1 MKLIIGLGNPG
12 NEYKWTRHNVGFES
26 IDKLAY
32 DFNITVNK
40 NKFKSIYG
48 EGIIHNE
55 KVLLI
60 KPLTYMNLSGE
71 CVRDFVNFYKDL
83 ELEDILVICDDIN
96 LPLGSIRIR
105 KKGSDGGQ
113 NGLKNIIY
121 QLNSDAFPRLRIGV
135 GQKPEHYTL
144 ANFVLSKFN
153 KDEEIDIIKGITNA
167 TDAIEVFIKDRENGL
182 SNAMNLFNKKNKKE
196 TKKEIEKDE

>member
-12 NEYKWTRHNVGFES
+12 LEYKWTRHNVGFEA

-32 DFNITVNK
+32 DFNINVNK
-40 NKFKSIYG
+40 NKFKAIYG

-71 CVRDFVNFYKDL
+71 CVRDFLAFYKDL
-83 ELEDILVICDDIN
+83 SLDDIIVICDDIN

-121 QLNSDAFPRLRIGV
+121 QLNSDEFPRLRIGV

-153 KDEEIDIIKGITNA
+153 KDEEMDIIKGITSA
-167 TDAIEVFIKDRENGL
+167 TDALEIFIKDKNNGL
-182 SNAMNLFNKKNKKE
+182 SNAMNLFNKKNKK
-196 TKKEIEKDE
+196 DESNNK

>member
-12 NEYKWTRHNVGFES
+12 LEYKWTRHNVGFEA

-32 DFNITVNK
+32 DFNINVNK

-71 CVRDFVNFYKDL
+71 CVREFLHFYKDL
-83 ELEDILVICDDIN
+83 DTSDIMVICDDIN

-121 QLNSDAFPRLRIGV
+121 QLNKDDFPRLRIGV

-153 KDEEIDIIKGITNA
+153 KDEEDDIIKGITSA
-167 TDAIEVFIKDRENGL
+167 TDAIEVFIKDRDNGI
-182 SNAMNLFNKKNKKE
+182 SNAMNLFNKKIKKNE
-196 TKKEIEKDE
+196 

>member
-12 NEYKWTRHNVGFES
+12 QQYKWTRHNVGFEA

-32 DFNITVNK
+32 DFNIDLNK
-40 NKFKSIYG
+40 SKFKGIYG
-48 EGIIHNE
+48 EGIIHGE

-71 CVRDFVNFYKDL
+71 CVRDFFNFYKNL
-83 ELEDILVICDDIN
+83 EYKDMIVLCDDIN

-121 QLNSDAFPRLRIGV
+121 QLNTDEFPRLRIGI
-135 GQKPEHYTL
+135 GKKPEGYNL
-144 ANFVLSKFN
+144 ANYVLGKFN
-153 KDEEIDIIKGITNA
+153 ENENEDIIKGITIA
-167 TDAIEVFIKDRENGL
+167 TDALEIFIKDKEKGL
-182 SNAMNLFNKKNKKE
+182 ENAMNLFNKKSLN
-196 TKKEIEKDE
+196 

>member
-12 NEYKWTRHNVGFES
+12 NEYKWTRHNVGFEA

-32 DFNITVNK
+32 DFNINVNK
-40 NKFKSIYG
+40 NKFKAIYG
-48 EGIIHNE
+48 EGIIHGE

-71 CVRDFVNFYKDL
+71 CVRDFLNFYKDI
-83 ELEDILVICDDIN
+83 ELYDILVICDDIN

-121 QLNSDAFPRLRIGV
+121 QLGSDSFPRLRIGI
-135 GQKPEHYTL
+135 GQKPPHFTL

-153 KDEEIDIIKGITNA
+153 KDEEEDIVKGITNA
-167 TDAIEVFIKDRENGL
+167 TDAIEIFIKDKENGL
-182 SNAMNLFNKKNKKE
+182 SNAMNLFNKKLK
-196 TKKEIEKDE
+196 KDE

>member
-1 MKLIIGLGNPG
+1 MKLVIGLGNPG
-12 NEYKWTRHNVGFES
+12 LEYKWTRHNVGFEA

-32 DFNITVNK
+32 DFNINVNK
-40 NKFKSIYG
+40 NKYKAIYG

-55 KVLLI
+55 KVILI

-71 CVRDFVNFYKDL
+71 CVRDFLAFYKDL
-83 ELEDILVICDDIN
+83 SLEDIIVICDDIN
-96 LPLGSIRIR
+96 LPIGTIRVR

-121 QLNSDAFPRLRIGV
+121 HLNSDEFARIRIGI

-153 KDEEIDIIKGITNA
+153 KDEEIDIVKGITYA
-167 TDAIEVFIKDRENGL
+167 TDALELFIKDKNNGL
-182 SNAMNLFNKKNKKE
+182 SNAMNLFNKKNKNDKIID
-196 TKKEIEKDE
+196 KQK

>member
-12 NEYKWTRHNVGFES
+12 VEYKWTRHNVGFEA

-32 DFNITVNK
+32 DFNINVNK
-40 NKFKSIYG
+40 NKFKAIYG

-71 CVRDFVNFYKDL
+71 CVREFLHFYKDL
-83 ELEDILVICDDIN
+83 DLSDIMVICDDIN
-96 LPLGSIRIR
+96 LPLGSIRLR

-121 QLNSDAFPRLRIGV
+121 QLNSDDFPRLRIGV

-144 ANFVLSKFN
+144 ANFVLSKFT
-153 KDEEIDIIKGITNA
+153 KDEEDDIISGITSA
-167 TDAIEVFIKDRENGL
+167 TDAIEIFIKDRDNGL
-182 SNAMNLFNKKNKKE
+182 SNAMNLFNKKIKS
-196 TKKEIEKDE
+196 

>member
-1 MKLIIGLGNPG
+1 MKLVIGLGNPG
-12 NEYKWTRHNVGFES
+12 LEYKWTRHNVGFEA

-32 DFNITVNK
+32 DFNINVNK
-40 NKFKSIYG
+40 NKYKAIYG

-55 KVLLI
+55 KVILI

-71 CVRDFVNFYKDL
+71 CVRDFLAFYKDL
-83 ELEDILVICDDIN
+83 SLEDIIVICDDIN
-96 LPLGSIRIR
+96 LPIGTIRVR

-121 QLNSDAFPRLRIGV
+121 HLNSDEFARIRIGI
-135 GQKPEHYTL
+135 GQKPENYTL

-153 KDEEIDIIKGITNA
+153 KDEEIDIVKGITYA
-167 TDAIEVFIKDRENGL
+167 TDALELFIKDKNNGL
-182 SNAMNLFNKKNKKE
+182 SNAMNLFNKKNKNDKMID
-196 TKKEIEKDE
+196 KQK

>member
-12 NEYKWTRHNVGFES
+12 SEYKWTRHNVGFET

-32 DFNITVNK
+32 DFNINVNK

-71 CVRDFVNFYKDL
+71 CVRDFLHFYKNL
-83 ELEDILVICDDIN
+83 ELNDIIVICDDIN
-96 LPLGSIRIR
+96 LPIGSIRIR

-121 QLNSDAFPRLRIGV
+121 QLNSDDFPRLRIGI
-135 GQKPEHYTL
+135 GQKPEQYTL
-144 ANFVLSKFN
+144 SNFVLSKFN
-153 KDEEIDIIKGITNA
+153 KEEETDIINGITSA
-167 TDAIEVFIKDRENGL
+167 TDAINIFIKDKDNGL
-182 SNAMNLFNKKNKKE
+182 SNAMNLFNKKIKKNE
-196 TKKEIEKDE
+196 

>member
-12 NEYKWTRHNVGFES
+12 NEYKWTRHNVGFEA

-32 DFNITVNK
+32 DFNINVNK
-40 NKFKSIYG
+40 NKFKAIYG
-48 EGIIHNE
+48 EGIIHGE

-71 CVRDFVNFYKDL
+71 CVRDFLNFYKDI
-83 ELEDILVICDDIN
+83 ELSDILVICDDIN

-121 QLNSDAFPRLRIGV
+121 QLGSDSFPRLRIGI
-135 GQKPEHYTL
+135 GQKQPHFTL

-153 KDEEIDIIKGITNA
+153 KDEEEYIVKGITNA
-167 TDAIEVFIKDRENGL
+167 TDAIEIFIKDKENGL
-182 SNAMNLFNKKNKKE
+182 SNAMNLFNKKLK
-196 TKKEIEKDE
+196 KDE

>member
-12 NEYKWTRHNVGFES
+12 NEYKWTRHNVGFEA

-32 DFNITVNK
+32 DFNINVNK
-40 NKFKSIYG
+40 NKFKAIYG
-48 EGIIHNE
+48 EGIIHGE

-71 CVRDFVNFYKDL
+71 CVRDFLNFYKDI
-83 ELEDILVICDDIN
+83 ELSDILVICDDIN

-121 QLNSDAFPRLRIGV
+121 QLGSDSFPRLRIGI
-135 GQKPEHYTL
+135 GQKPPHFTL

-153 KDEEIDIIKGITNA
+153 KDEEEYIVKGITNA
-167 TDAIEVFIKDRENGL
+167 TDAIEIFIKDKENGL
-182 SNAMNLFNKKNKKE
+182 SNAMNLFNKKLK
-196 TKKEIEKDE
+196 KDE

>member
-12 NEYKWTRHNVGFES
+12 NEYKWTRHNVGFEA

-32 DFNITVNK
+32 DFNINVNK
-40 NKFKSIYG
+40 NKFKAIYG
-48 EGIIHNE
+48 EGIIHGE

-71 CVRDFVNFYKDL
+71 CVRDFLNFYKDL
-83 ELEDILVICDDIN
+83 DISDIMVICDDIN
-96 LPLGSIRIR
+96 LPLGAIRIR

-121 QLNSDAFPRLRIGV
+121 QLESDNFPRLRIGI
-135 GQKPEHYTL
+135 GQKPEHFTL

-153 KDEEIDIIKGITNA
+153 KDEEVDIVKGITYA
-167 TDAIEVFIKDRENGL
+167 TEAIEIFIKDRDNGL
-182 SNAMNLFNKKNKKE
+182 SNAMNKFNKKIKKD
-196 TKKEIEKDE
+196 T

>member
-12 NEYKWTRHNVGFES
+12 AEYKWTRHNVGFEA
-26 IDKLAY
+26 IDKFAY
-32 DFNITVNK
+32 DFNINLNK

-71 CVRDFVNFYKDL
+71 CVRDFFNFYKDL
-83 ELEDILVICDDIN
+83 SLNDIIVLCDDIN
-96 LPLGSIRIR
+96 LPLGAIRIR

-121 QLNSDAFPRLRIGV
+121 QLGTEDFPRIRIGI
-135 GQKPEHYTL
+135 GKKPEGYNLANYVLGKFSKNEDENIINGITL
-144 ANFVLSKFN
+144 ATEALQ
-153 KDEEIDIIKGITNA
+153 
-167 TDAIEVFIKDRENGL
+167 VFIKDKEKGL
-182 SNAMNLFNKKNKKE
+182 ENAMNIFNKKNLNS
-196 TKKEIEKDE
+196 

>member
-12 NEYKWTRHNVGFES
+12 NEYKWTRHNVGFEA

-32 DFNITVNK
+32 DFNINVNK
-40 NKFKSIYG
+40 NKFKAIYG
-48 EGIIHNE
+48 EGIIHGE

-71 CVRDFVNFYKDL
+71 CVRDFLNFYKDL
-83 ELEDILVICDDIN
+83 DISDIMVICDDIN
-96 LPLGSIRIR
+96 LPLGAIRIR

-121 QLNSDAFPRLRIGV
+121 QLGSDNFPRIRIGI
-135 GQKPEHYTL
+135 GQKPEHFTL

-153 KDEEIDIIKGITNA
+153 KDEEVDIVKGITYA
-167 TDAIEVFIKDRENGL
+167 TEAIEIFIKDRDNGL
-182 SNAMNLFNKKNKKE
+182 SNAMNKFNKKIKKD
-196 TKKEIEKDE
+196 T

>member
-12 NEYKWTRHNVGFES
+12 AEYKWTRHNVGFET

-32 DFNITVNK
+32 DFNVNLNK
-40 NKFKSIYG
+40 NKHKAIYG
-48 EGIIHNE
+48 ESIIHGE
-55 KVLLI
+55 KVILI

-71 CVRDFVNFYKDL
+71 CVRDFFNYYKDL
-83 ELEDILVICDDIN
+83 QLDDIIIICDDIN

-121 QLNSDAFPRLRIGV
+121 QLGTDEFPRLRIGI
-135 GQKPEHYTL
+135 GQKPDGYNL
-144 ANFVLSKFN
+144 ANYVLGKFS
-153 KDEEIDIIKGITNA
+153 KDEDKDIISGITLA
-167 TDAIEVFIKDRENGL
+167 TDALEVFIKDRENGL
-182 SNAMNLFNKKNKKE
+182 SNAMNLFNKKIK
-196 TKKEIEKDE
+196 

>member
-12 NEYKWTRHNVGFES
+12 SEYKWTRHNVGFET

-32 DFNITVNK
+32 DFNINVNK

-71 CVRDFVNFYKDL
+71 CVRDFLHFYKDL
-83 ELEDILVICDDIN
+83 ELNDIMIICDDIN
-96 LPLGSIRIR
+96 LPIGSIRIR

-121 QLNSDAFPRLRIGV
+121 QLNSDDFPRLRIGI
-135 GQKPEHYTL
+135 GQKPEQYTL

-153 KDEEIDIIKGITNA
+153 KDEETDIINGITSA
-167 TDAIEVFIKDRENGL
+167 TDAINIFIKDKDNGL
-182 SNAMNLFNKKNKKE
+182 SNAMNLFNKKIKKNE
-196 TKKEIEKDE
+196 

>member
-12 NEYKWTRHNVGFES
+12 NEYKWTRHNVGFEA

-48 EGIIHNE
+48 EGIINNE

>member
-12 NEYKWTRHNVGFES
+12 NEYKWTRHNVGFEA

-32 DFNITVNK
+32 DFNINVNK
-40 NKFKSIYG
+40 NKFKAIYG
-48 EGIIHNE
+48 EGIIHGE

-71 CVRDFVNFYKDL
+71 CVRDFLNFYKDI
-83 ELEDILVICDDIN
+83 ELSDILVICDDIN

-121 QLNSDAFPRLRIGV
+121 QLGSDSFPRLRIGI
-135 GQKPEHYTL
+135 GQKPPHFTL

-153 KDEEIDIIKGITNA
+153 KYEEEDIVKGITNA
-167 TDAIEVFIKDRENGL
+167 TDAIEIFIKDKENGL
-182 SNAMNLFNKKNKKE
+182 SNAMNLFNKKLK
-196 TKKEIEKDE
+196 KDE

>member
-1 MKLIIGLGNPG
+1 MKLVIGLGNPG
-12 NEYKWTRHNVGFES
+12 LEYKWTRHNVGFET

-32 DFNITVNK
+32 DFNINVNK
-40 NKFKSIYG
+40 NKFKAIYG

-55 KVLLI
+55 KVILI

-71 CVRDFVNFYKDL
+71 CVRDFLAFYKDL
-83 ELEDILVICDDIN
+83 SLEDIIVICDDIN
-96 LPLGSIRIR
+96 LPIGTIRIR

-121 QLNSDAFPRLRIGV
+121 HLNSDEFARIRIGI
-135 GQKPEHYTL
+135 GQKPENYTL

-153 KDEEIDIIKGITNA
+153 KDEEIDIVKGITYA
-167 TDAIEVFIKDRENGL
+167 TDALELFIKDKNNGL
-182 SNAMNLFNKKNKKE
+182 SNAMNLFNKKNKNDKIID
-196 TKKEIEKDE
+196 KQK

>member
-12 NEYKWTRHNVGFES
+12 NEYKWTRHNVGFET

-32 DFNITVNK
+32 DFNINVNK
-40 NKFKSIYG
+40 SKFKSIYG
-48 EGIIHNE
+48 EDIIHGE
-55 KVLLI
+55 KVILI

-71 CVRDFVNFYKDL
+71 CVREFLNFYKDISL
-83 ELEDILVICDDIN
+83 SDIMVICDDVN
-96 LPLGSIRIR
+96 LPIGSIRIR

-121 QLNSDAFPRLRIGV
+121 HLNSDEFPRLRIGV
-135 GQKPEHYTL
+135 GQKPNHYTL

-153 KDEEIDIIKGITNA
+153 KEEENDIINGITYA
-167 TDAIEVFIKDRENGL
+167 ADAINIFIKDKENGL
-182 SNAMNLFNKKNKKE
+182 SNAMNLFNKKIKKGE
-196 TKKEIEKDE
+196 

>member
-12 NEYKWTRHNVGFES
+12 SEYKWTRHNVGFET

-32 DFNITVNK
+32 DFNINVNK

-48 EGIIHNE
+48 EGTIHNE

-71 CVRDFVNFYKDL
+71 CVRDFLHFYKDL
-83 ELEDILVICDDIN
+83 ELNDIMVICDDIN
-96 LPLGSIRIR
+96 LPIGSIRIR

-121 QLNSDAFPRLRIGV
+121 QLNSDDFPRLRIGI
-135 GQKPEHYTL
+135 GQKPEQYTL

-153 KDEEIDIIKGITNA
+153 KEEETDIINGITSA
-167 TDAIEVFIKDRENGL
+167 TDAINIFIKDKDNGL
-182 SNAMNLFNKKNKKE
+182 SNAMNLFNKKIKK
-196 TKKEIEKDE
+196 K

>member
-12 NEYKWTRHNVGFES
+12 AEYKWTRHNVGFEA
-26 IDKLAY
+26 IDKFAY
-32 DFNITVNK
+32 DFNINLNK

-71 CVRDFVNFYKDL
+71 CVRDFFNFYKDL
-83 ELEDILVICDDIN
+83 SLNDIIVLCDDIN

-121 QLNSDAFPRLRIGV
+121 QLGTEDFPRIRIGI
-135 GQKPEHYTL
+135 GKKPEGYNLANYVLGKFSKNEDVNIINGITL
-144 ANFVLSKFN
+144 ATEALQ
-153 KDEEIDIIKGITNA
+153 
-167 TDAIEVFIKDRENGL
+167 VFIKDKEKGL
-182 SNAMNLFNKKNKKE
+182 ENAMNIFNKKNLNS
-196 TKKEIEKDE
+196 

>member
-12 NEYKWTRHNVGFES
+12 SEYKWTRHNVGFET

-32 DFNITVNK
+32 DFNINVNK
-40 NKFKSIYG
+40 SKFKAIYG
-48 EGIIHNE
+48 EGIINGE

-71 CVRDFVNFYKDL
+71 CVRDFFNFYKDISL
-83 ELEDILVICDDIN
+83 DDVMVICDDVN
-96 LPLGSIRIR
+96 LPIGSIRIR

-121 QLNSDAFPRLRIGV
+121 QLNSDEFPRIRIGV
-135 GQKPEHYTL
+135 GQKPQHYTL

-153 KDEEIDIIKGITNA
+153 KDEDEDIIKGITSA
-167 TDAIEVFIKDRENGL
+167 TDAIQVFIKDKENGL
-182 SNAMNLFNKKNKKE
+182 SNAMNLFNKKIKK
-196 TKKEIEKDE
+196 DG

>member
-12 NEYKWTRHNVGFES
+12 NEYKWTRHNVGFEA

-32 DFNITVNK
+32 DFNINVNK
-40 NKFKSIYG
+40 NKFKAIYG
-48 EGIIHNE
+48 EGIIHGE

-71 CVRDFVNFYKDL
+71 CVRDFLNFYKDL
-83 ELEDILVICDDIN
+83 DISDIMVICDDIN
-96 LPLGSIRIR
+96 LPLGAIRIR

-121 QLNSDAFPRLRIGV
+121 QLGSDNFPRLRIGI
-135 GQKPEHYTL
+135 GQKTEHFTL

-153 KDEEIDIIKGITNA
+153 KDEEVDIVKGITYA
-167 TDAIEVFIKDRENGL
+167 TEAIEIFIKDRDNGL
-182 SNAMNLFNKKNKKE
+182 SNAMNKFNKKIKKD
-196 TKKEIEKDE
+196 T

>member
-12 NEYKWTRHNVGFES
+12 AEYKWTRHNVGFEA

-32 DFNITVNK
+32 DFDINLNK
-40 NKFKSIYG
+40 NKFKAIYG
-48 EGIIHNE
+48 EKVIHNE

-71 CVRDFVNFYKDL
+71 CVRDFLHFYKDVKI
-83 ELEDILVICDDIN
+83 EDILVICDDVN
-96 LPLGSIRIR
+96 LPLGDIRIR

-121 QLNSDAFPRLRIGV
+121 HLETDAFARVRIGV
-135 GQKPEHYTL
+135 GKKPDHYTL

-153 KDEEIDIIKGITNA
+153 KEEEQDIIKGITDA
-167 TDAIEVFIKDRENGL
+167 TNAIEIFIKDKENGIN
-182 SNAMNLFNKKNKKE
+182 NAMNLFNKKIKK
-196 TKKEIEKDE
+196 DN

>member
-12 NEYKWTRHNVGFES
+12 LEYKWTRHNVGFEA

-32 DFNITVNK
+32 DFNINVNK
-40 NKFKSIYG
+40 NKYKAIYG

-55 KVLLI
+55 KVILI

-71 CVRDFVNFYKDL
+71 CVRDFLAFYKDL
-83 ELEDILVICDDIN
+83 SLEDIIVICDDIN
-96 LPLGSIRIR
+96 LPIGTIRIR

-121 QLNSDAFPRLRIGV
+121 HLNSDEFPRVRIGI

-153 KDEEIDIIKGITNA
+153 KDEEIDIIKGITSATNA
-167 TDAIEVFIKDRENGL
+167 LELFIKDKNNGL
-182 SNAMNLFNKKNKKE
+182 SNAMNLFNKKNKNDKI
-196 TKKEIEKDE
+196 IEK

>member
-12 NEYKWTRHNVGFES
+12 NEYKWTRHNVGFEA

-32 DFNITVNK
+32 DFNINVNK
-40 NKFKSIYG
+40 NKFKAIYG
-48 EGIIHNE
+48 EGIIHGE

-71 CVRDFVNFYKDL
+71 CVRDFLNFYKDL
-83 ELEDILVICDDIN
+83 DISDIMVICDDIN
-96 LPLGSIRIR
+96 LPLGAIRIR

-121 QLNSDAFPRLRIGV
+121 QLESDNFPRLRIGI
-135 GQKPEHYTL
+135 GQKPEHFTL

-153 KDEEIDIIKGITNA
+153 KDEEVDIVKGITYA
-167 TDAIEVFIKDRENGL
+167 TEAIEIFIKDRDNGL
-182 SNAMNLFNKKNKKE
+182 SNAMNKFNKKIKKD
-196 TKKEIEKDE
+196 I

>member
-12 NEYKWTRHNVGFES
+12 SEYKWTRHNVGFET

-32 DFNITVNK
+32 DFNINVNK

-48 EGIIHNE
+48 EGTIHNE

-71 CVRDFVNFYKDL
+71 CVRDFLHFYKDL
-83 ELEDILVICDDIN
+83 ELNDIMVICDDIN
-96 LPLGSIRIR
+96 LPIGSIRIR

-121 QLNSDAFPRLRIGV
+121 QLNSDDFPRLRIGI
-135 GQKPEHYTL
+135 GQKPEQYTL

-153 KDEEIDIIKGITNA
+153 KEEETDIINGINSA
-167 TDAIEVFIKDRENGL
+167 TDAINIFIKDKDNGL
-182 SNAMNLFNKKNKKE
+182 SNAMNLFNKKIKKNE
-196 TKKEIEKDE
+196 

>member
-12 NEYKWTRHNVGFES
+12 SEYKWTRHNVGFET

-32 DFNITVNK
+32 DFNINVNK

-48 EGIIHNE
+48 EGTIHNE

-71 CVRDFVNFYKDL
+71 CVRDFLHFYKDL
-83 ELEDILVICDDIN
+83 ELNDIMVICDDIN
-96 LPLGSIRIR
+96 LPIGSIRIR

-121 QLNSDAFPRLRIGV
+121 QLNSDDFPRLRIGI
-135 GQKPEHYTL
+135 GQKPEQYTL

-153 KDEEIDIIKGITNA
+153 KEEETDIINGITSA
-167 TDAIEVFIKDRENGL
+167 TDAINIFIKDKDNGL
-182 SNAMNLFNKKNKKE
+182 SNAMNLFNKKIKKNE
-196 TKKEIEKDE
+196 

>member
-12 NEYKWTRHNVGFES
+12 AEYKWTRHNVGFEA

-32 DFNITVNK
+32 DFNINLNK
-40 NKFKSIYG
+40 NKHKAIYG
-48 EGIIHNE
+48 EGIIHGE
-55 KVLLI
+55 KVILI

-71 CVRDFVNFYKDL
+71 CVRDFFNFYKDL
-83 ELEDILVICDDIN
+83 ELDDIIILCDDIN

-121 QLNSDAFPRLRIGV
+121 QLGTDEFPRLRIGI
-135 GQKPEHYTL
+135 GQKPDGYNL
-144 ANFVLSKFN
+144 ANYVLGKFSKEE
-153 KDEEIDIIKGITNA
+153 DEEIIAGITLA
-167 TDAIEVFIKDRENGL
+167 TDALEVFIKDKENGL
-182 SNAMNLFNKKNKKE
+182 SNAMNLFNKKKLNKNNDKN
-196 TKKEIEKDE
+196 

>member
-12 NEYKWTRHNVGFES
+12 SEYKWTRHNVGFET

-32 DFNITVNK
+32 DFNINVNK
-40 NKFKSIYG
+40 SKFKAIYG
-48 EGIIHNE
+48 EGIINGE

-71 CVRDFVNFYKDL
+71 CVRDFLNFYKDL
-83 ELEDILVICDDIN
+83 SFEDIIIICDDVN
-96 LPLGSIRIR
+96 LPIGSIRIR

-121 QLNSDAFPRLRIGV
+121 QLNSDEFPRIRIGV
-135 GQKPEHYTL
+135 GQKPNHYSL

-153 KDEEIDIIKGITNA
+153 KDEDIDIINGITSA
-167 TDAIEVFIKDRENGL
+167 TDAIQVFIKDKENGL
-182 SNAMNLFNKKNKKE
+182 SNAMNLFNKKIKK
-196 TKKEIEKDE
+196 DG

>member
-12 NEYKWTRHNVGFES
+12 NEYKWTRHNVGFEA

-32 DFNITVNK
+32 DFNINVNK
-40 NKFKSIYG
+40 NKFKAIYG
-48 EGIIHNE
+48 EGIIHGE

-71 CVRDFVNFYKDL
+71 CVRDFLNFYKDL
-83 ELEDILVICDDIN
+83 DISDIMVICDDIN
-96 LPLGSIRIR
+96 LPLGAIRIR

-121 QLNSDAFPRLRIGV
+121 QLGSDNFPRLRIGI
-135 GQKPEHYTL
+135 GQKPEHFTL

-153 KDEEIDIIKGITNA
+153 KDEEVDIVKGITYA
-167 TDAIEVFIKDRENGL
+167 TEAIEIFIKDRDNGL
-182 SNAMNLFNKKNKKE
+182 SNAMNKFNKKIKKD
-196 TKKEIEKDE
+196 T